1 MDAFLLNFVF
11 IMKYDTILLERSDI
25 MPPARVHEAIAKK
38 INKTYNYDEKL
49 LRIGTIAPDCWRNVP
64 KEAGIKDKYLS
75 HFWDFRIKSGQA
87 NDYEN
92 FYLKYYKEIN
102 NPFYFGYLV
111 HLMVDQYWKTFLEQ
125 KYEKKIDGNN
135 YVILKDGTFLKNE
148 NYFSYFEEVKMQQR
162 LANKYNLDY
171 LPINQDD
178 YQNFVCQI
186 DEVNLNGL
194 FNVGG
199 SLDYVNKDLGQNEKV
214 AESGVYDDES
224 IEAALEETAV
234 FVKKELIRLEK
245 IKKEYDTKIKIAVD
259 IDDTILSTKELE
271 KYYWQIFLHE
281 HNEIDAKKKYQWG
294 DKELS
299 LFWQEYR
306 EKMAYGKVKDNVS
319 LAFKELKNKGYI
331 VDLLSARP
339 LDKYAS
345 LNQNLMEYFEKN
357 NLIYDHIYI
366 GFYSKV
372 AFLEEHN
379 YDILIDNELRHI
391 LAAQGRGIST
401 ILFGPFNPNYE
412 GIQTDDWVKIP
423 VLIMQIIEEK
433 TKKKSL

>member
-1 MDAFLLNFVF
+1 M
-11 IMKYDTILLERSDI
+11 
-25 MPPARVHEAIAKK
+25 
-38 INKTYNYDEKL
+38 
-49 LRIGTIAPDCWRNVP
+49 
-64 KEAGIKDKYLS
+64 S

-111 HLMVDQYWKTFLEQ
+111 HLMVDQYWKTFIEQ

-135 YVILKDGTFLKNE
+135 YVILKDGTLLKDE

-171 LPINQDD
+171 LPINKDD
-178 YQNFVCQI
+178 YQNFACQI

-199 SLDYVNKDLGQNEKV
+199 SLDYVNKNLRQNEKV
-214 AESGVYDDES
+214 AESVVYDDKS
-224 IEAALEETAV
+224 IEEALEETAV

-281 HNEIDAKKKYQWG
+281 HNEIDTKKKYQWG

-357 NLIYDHIYI
+357 NLIYDHIHL

-391 LAAQGRGIST
+391 LAAQGRCIST
-401 ILFGPFNPNYE
+401 ILFGPFDPNYE